1 MYQSFIGWAIDL
13 DKQVDAQMKLRSG
26 LTLKGPEKTYDDFIR
41 ECFKPTPQFRRIQY
55 LFDKSFLTI
64 EPGHNP
70 VLLAAYGRIKV
81 LKCLL
86 DLGFSTERVD
96 CKGSTP
102 LMISVICGWDDC
114 TKLLIERGANV
125 YAVNN
130 MGFNVRQIESRYS
143 PFTIIKDTIVRR
155 RWNIIR
161 ASMKFLSLHSRAVVT
176 ANSPERCMSRG
187 EFEKVD

>member
-1 MYQSFIGWAIDL
+1 MQH
-13 DKQVDAQMKLRSG
+13 RSG

-64 EPGHNP
+64 KQDHNP
-70 VLLAAYGRIKV
+70 VLLAAYGRIKL

-102 LMISVICGWDDC
+102 LMISIICGRDDC

-130 MGFNVRQIESRYS
+130 HGFNVRQIESRYS
-143 PFTIIKDTIVRR
+143 SSNIIKDTIARR
-155 RWNIIR
+155 RWGLIK
-161 ASMKFLSLHSRAVVT
+161 ASVKLLSLHSRAVVT
-176 ANSPERCMSRG
+176 ANHPSRLD
-187 EFEKVD
+187 FTIKD